1 MTPHDSGTLWR
12 RAVTW
17 MLLPG
22 LVVATAYVYG
32 PRARVVHAVETART
46 SAESARRDMPSVADL
61 ARTLR
66 DVETLRE
73 QVRAERELTEA
84 TRARVQSGTH
94 GVRPSDPEARA
105 RAAERTSVV
114 LAERN
119 VVLLEESA
127 GFDSQERLPDALV
140 RRLTG
145 SSLPAAPRTLRLSGR
160 YVDVLGMLQELVE
173 TDVGLIPIE
182 LKLTRERGPN
192 GVPLWILVV
201 I

>member
-1 MTPHDSGTLWR
+1 MTPPDSSTLRR
-12 RAVTW
+12 RALTW

-32 PRARVVHAVETART
+32 PRARIVQAVATARAST
-46 SAESARRDMPSVADL
+46 ESARRDMPSVADL

-73 QVRAERELTEA
+73 QVRAERELTEK
-84 TRARVQSGTH
+84 TRERVQNAANGL
-94 GVRPSDPEARA
+94 RPSEPEARA
-105 RAAERTSVV
+105 RAAARTSLV

-119 VVLLEESA
+119 IALLEESP
-127 GFDSQERLPDALV
+127 GFDAQERLPDALV

-145 SSLPAAPRTLRLSGR
+145 SSLPVTPRTVRLRGR
-160 YVDVLGMLQELVE
+160 YMDVLAALTELVE
-173 TDVGLIPIE
+173 SNVGLIPIE
-182 LKLTRERGPN
+182 LKLTRERDAS